1 MLIIRNVFTAKPGK
15 ASQLAKQMKEAMAGR
30 QGMKIRV
37 LTDFVGK
44 MNTVVM
50 EVEADSLS
58 EFENQYK
65 EYMSNPEIKEK
76 MKGYTDLWS
85 EGKRE
90 ILQVM

>member
-1 MLIIRNVFTAKPGK
+1 MIIIRNIFTAKPGK
-15 ASQLAKQMKEAMAGR
+15 ASQLAKQIKEAMASREGI
-30 QGMKIRV
+30 KVRV

-50 EVEADSLS
+50 EIETGSLL

-76 MKGYTDLWS
+76 MKGYTDLWL